1 MKKIFYI
8 FLTRPITTAM
18 FFFSVVVVGIVSVL
32 NLPIELSPNVEYPRL
47 SVSVAWPGVSPEA
60 VEAHLTS
67 PIEAELSTI
76 QGVKKISST
85 SSEGSAQI
93 SLEFH
98 PSVDIEFA
106 RVEINEKLSSIKN
119 NLPVGVL
126 SPRVSQYI
134 PKDLQNLQGFLT
146 YSISSNRSSNDVRK
160 YLTENVVMRLK
171 NVDGVSEVEIRG
183 GSDRLIEIEI
193 DYDKSKSL
201 GILNE
206 EINNAISETE
216 KIIPAGKLER
226 NNNQVFV
233 KINNEV
239 VKPSLIGE
247 QVVKILPNGNSI
259 RIKDIA
265 RIIDDYEEQRSYY
278 RINGKETVTLIID
291 KELGANTLSVA
302 KSADEKL
309 KVLSKE
315 FPSDFI
321 ITKEVDRSKD
331 ISKDLDELYKDGLF
345 SILIIFLVVLVI
357 FRRIRYSLIILSSIF
372 FSLLAS
378 FSLFYLFNLTLN
390 IITFSCFVLGFGFI
404 VDNSIVVLDY
414 LDRHYEGRGER
425 HLTVLVKEIFFPL
438 FTSTITI
445 TAVFIPLIFLTGE
458 LQLYFQQFALGI
470 GFTLFASLIVSFTVV
485 PLLYLKTFHKR
496 KVKEKNSE
504 GWLYKIYRKIVSQII
519 KRKKLSIAFLIL
531 VIGFP
536 VWLIPNRIETPVIG
550 EAYNSIFDSETYQ
563 DIKPYVNYALGG
575 VLNLFF
581 NHVSRGELWK
591 YGEETYIYVRLDL
604 PNGNRIERINKLCKD
619 LENEILAYKESFK
632 TIIANVLDEETA
644 TLRIEFTLEQS
655 NSAFPYMLKNYV
667 TAYATRLGGVDSYVY
682 GFGPGFSNAGGGS
695 SSMFNVEVKGFNFE
709 RVRSLAE
716 SFRDIIKRNPRV
728 DNIDID
734 KSMSYWSPETYELV
748 GKIDRSQLA
757 AYGISVQELF
767 AIIAKN
773 TSGNMNYS
781 RFKILNESVNYRV
794 KFSNY
799 NDMQL
804 DELKNLIV
812 NEKGNERLKVSDLV
826 TFEERKVLSSINR
839 IDQQYVRYVSFEF
852 KGPYKYGNKF
862 LESSVASIKVPEGY
876 SLKQSDYSYLF
887 AQEDEINIWKV
898 LGASL
903 FIIFMVTA
911 GFFESFKK
919 PLIIITAVPYA
930 IVGAIFL
937 FWLTDNNI
945 ERGAYAGMLLLVGL
959 SVSNSIVLVSYL
971 SKNVIMSSEELISAA
986 KNRLRA
992 ITSTTLTTF
1001 AALLPFILSDRATF
1015 WKNLSISIA
1024 GGIFISYIYIS
1035 LFLLLIYKLVV
1046 LRKRKIWRK

>member
-1 MKKIFYI
+1 
-8 FLTRPITTAM
+8 M
-18 FFFSVVVVGIVSVL
+18 FFFSVVVIGIVSVL
-32 NLPIELSPNVEYPRL
+32 NLPVELSPNVEYPRL
-47 SVSVAWPGVSPEA
+47 SVSVAWLGVSPEA

-67 PIEAELSTI
+67 PIEAELATI
-76 QGVKKISST
+76 QGVKKISSI

-98 PSVDIEFA
+98 PSVDIEYA

-119 NLPVGVL
+119 TLPVGVS

-160 YLTENVVMRLK
+160 YLLDNVAMRLK
-171 NVDGVSEVEIRG
+171 NVDGVSDVEVRG
-183 GSDRLIEIEI
+183 GSDRLIEIVI
-193 DYDKSKSL
+193 DYDKAKSL

-216 KIIPAGKLER
+216 NIIHAGKLEK
-226 NNNQVFV
+226 NNNQIFV

-239 VKPSLIGE
+239 INPALIGE
-247 QVVKILPNGNSI
+247 QVVKLLPNGNSI
-259 RIKDIA
+259 RIRDIA
-265 RIIDDYEEQRSYY
+265 KIVDDYEEQLSYY
-278 RINGKETVTLIID
+278 RINGKETVTLIIN

-302 KSADEKL
+302 KAVDQKL
-309 KVLSKE
+309 NDLSKE

-321 ITKEVDRSKD
+321 ITKEIDRSKD
-331 ISKDLDELYKDGLF
+331 IYKDLDELYKDGLF
-345 SILIIFLVVLVI
+345 SLIIIFLVVSVI
-357 FRRIRYSLIILSSIF
+357 FRNIRYPFIILSSIV
-372 FSLLAS
+372 FSLLAA
-378 FSLFYLFNLTLN
+378 FALFFLFGLTLN

-414 LDRHYEGRGER
+414 LDKHYDGRGEK

-470 GFTLFASLIVSFTVV
+470 GFTLLASLVVSFTVV

-496 KVKEKNSE
+496 RKTVKDKNDESL
-504 GWLYKIYRKIVSQII
+504 LYKVYRKIVTQII
-519 KRKKLSIAFLIL
+519 KRKKLSVAFLII
-531 VIGFP
+531 VIGLP
-536 VWLIPNRIETPVIG
+536 VWLIPSRIETPIIG
-550 EAYNSIFDSETYQ
+550 ETYNSIFDSETYQ
-563 DIKPYVNYALGG
+563 EVKPYVNYALGG

-581 NHVSRGELWK
+581 NHVSRGELWN
-591 YGEETYIYVRLDL
+591 YGEETYIYIRLDL
-604 PNGNRIERINKLCKD
+604 PNGNRIERINKLCND
-619 LENEILAYKESFK
+619 LENEILAYKKNYK
-632 TIIANVLDEETA
+632 TLIANVVDEESA
-644 TLRIEFTLEQS
+644 TLRVEFTPEQS
-655 NSAFPYMLKNYV
+655 NTAFPYMLKNYV

-709 RVRSLAE
+709 KVRSIAE

-728 DNIDID
+728 DNVDID
-734 KSMSYWSPETYELV
+734 KSMSYWSPETYEIV
-748 GKIDRSQLA
+748 GKINRDRLA
-757 AYGISVQELF
+757 AYSISVQDLF
-767 AIIAKN
+767 SIIAKN
-773 TSGNMNYS
+773 TTGNMSYN

-799 NDMQL
+799 NDIQL
-804 DELKNLIV
+804 DELKSLII
-812 NEKGNERLKVSDLV
+812 NENGKEKFKVSDLIA
-826 TFEERKVLSSINR
+826 FEERKVLSSINR

-862 LESSVASIKVPEGY
+862 LESSVAALKVPEGY
-876 SLKQSDYSYLF
+876 SLKQPDYSFLF
-887 AQEDEINIWKV
+887 AQEDEINIWIV
-898 LGASL
+898 LGASI
-903 FIIFMVTA
+903 FVIFMVTA
-911 GFFESFKK
+911 GFFESFKR
-919 PLIIITAVPYA
+919 PFIIISAVPFA
-930 IVGAIFL
+930 IIGAIFL

-959 SVSNSIVLVSYL
+959 SVSNSIVLISYF
-971 SKNVIMSSEELISAA
+971 SKNIIKNSEELITAT
-986 KNRLRA
+986 KTRLRA
-992 ITSTTLTTF
+992 ITATTLTTF
-1001 AALLPFILSDRATF
+1001 AALLPFILGERATF

-1024 GGIFISYIYIS
+1024 GGIFISSLYII
-1035 LFLLLIYKLVV
+1035 LFLPLAFYIMNYKRVNRPFNNLIC
-1046 LRKRKIWRK
+1046 

>member
-1 MKKIFYI
+1 M
-8 FLTRPITTAM
+8 RPITTAM
-18 FFFSVVVVGIVSVL
+18 FFFSVVVVGMVSVL
-32 NLPIELSPNVEYPRL
+32 NLPVELSPNVEYPRL

-67 PIEAELSTI
+67 PIEAELATI

-119 NLPVGVL
+119 ALPVGVS

-171 NVDGVSEVEIRG
+171 NVDGVSEVEVRG
-183 GSDRLIEIEI
+183 GSDRLIEIII
-193 DYDKSKSL
+193 DYDKAKSL

-216 KIIPAGKLER
+216 KIVPAGKLER
-226 NNNQVFV
+226 NNNQIFI

-239 VKPSLIGE
+239 VKLSLIGE
-247 QVVKILPNGNSI
+247 QVVKLLPNGNSI

-265 RIIDDYEEQRSYY
+265 KIIDDYEEQRNYF
-278 RINGKETVTLIID
+278 RINVKETVTLIID
-291 KELGANTLSVA
+291 KELGANTLSVT
-302 KSADEKL
+302 KTVDEKL
-309 KVLSKE
+309 KELSKE

-345 SILIIFLVVLVI
+345 SILIIFLVVLGI
-357 FRRIRYSLIILSSIF
+357 FRKIRYSFIILSSIF

-378 FSLFYLFNLTLN
+378 FSLFYLFGLTLN

-414 LDRHYEGRGER
+414 LDKHYDGRGEK

-496 KVKEKNSE
+496 KVKDKNSE
-504 GWLYKIYRKIVSQII
+504 RWLYKIYRMIVLQII
-519 KRKKLSIAFLIL
+519 KREKLSITFLVL
-531 VIGFP
+531 VIGLP
-536 VWLIPNRIETPVIG
+536 IWLIPNRIETPVIG

-604 PNGNRIERINKLCKD
+604 PNGNRIERINKLCND
-619 LENEILAYKESFK
+619 LENEILAYKKNFK
-632 TIIANVLDEETA
+632 TLIANVIDEESA
-644 TLRIEFTLEQS
+644 TLRIEFTPEQS

-709 RVRSLAE
+709 KVRSIAE

-728 DNIDID
+728 DNVDID
-734 KSMSYWSPETYELV
+734 KSMSYWSPETYEIV
-748 GKIDRSQLA
+748 GKIDREQLA
-757 AYGISVQELF
+757 AYGITVQGLF
-767 AIIAKN
+767 NIIARN
-773 TSGNMNYS
+773 TSGNMSYN
-781 RFKILNESVNYRV
+781 RFKISNESVNYRV

-799 NDMQL
+799 NDIQL
-804 DELKNLIV
+804 DELKSLIV
-812 NEKGNERLKVSDLV
+812 NENGKEKLKVSDLI

-839 IDQQYVRYVSFEF
+839 VDQQYVRYVSFEF

-862 LESSVASIKVPEGY
+862 LETSVALIKVPEGY
-876 SLKQSDYSYLF
+876 SLKQSDYSFLF
-887 AQEDEINIWKV
+887 AQEEEVDIWKV

-911 GFFESFKK
+911 GFFESFNK

-930 IVGAIFL
+930 IIGAIFL

-971 SKNVIMSSEELISAA
+971 SKNVYTSTEELISAA

-992 ITSTTLTTF
+992 MTSTTLTTF
-1001 AALLPFILSDRATF
+1001 AALLPFILSEHATF

-1024 GGIFISYIYIS
+1024 GGIFISFIYIS
-1035 LFLLLIYKLVV
+1035 LFLPLIYRMVV
-1046 LRKRKIWRK
+1046 LRRKI

>member
-1 MKKIFYI
+1 
-8 FLTRPITTAM
+8 M
-18 FFFSVVVVGIVSVL
+18 FFFSVIVVGIVSVL

-106 RVEINEKLSSIKN
+106 RVEINEKLSSVKN
-119 NLPVGVL
+119 TLPIGVS

-171 NVDGVSEVEIRG
+171 NVDGVSEVEVRG
-183 GSDRLIEIEI
+183 GSERLIEIEV
-193 DYDKSKSL
+193 DYNKAKSL

-216 KIIPAGKLER
+216 KIIPAGKIER
-226 NNNQVFV
+226 NNNQIFV

-239 VKPSLIGE
+239 VKPSMIGE

-265 RIIDDYEEQRSYY
+265 KIIDDYEEQLSYY

-302 KSADEKL
+302 KTIDEKL
-309 KVLSKE
+309 KELSKE
-315 FPSDFI
+315 FPTDFI

-345 SILIIFLVVLVI
+345 SIIIIFLVVLGI
-357 FRRIRYSLIILSSIF
+357 FRRIRYSFIILSSVL

-378 FSLFYLFNLTLN
+378 FSLFYMFGLTLN

-414 LDRHYEGRGER
+414 LDRHYDGRGEK

-438 FTSTITI
+438 FASTITI

-485 PLLYLKTFHKR
+485 PLLYLKTFHKG

-504 GWLYKIYRKIVSQII
+504 RWLYKIYMKFVSQII
-519 KRKKLSIAFLIL
+519 KRKKLSVAFLIL
-531 VIGFP
+531 VIGLP
-536 VWLIPNRIETPVIG
+536 VWLIPNRIETPGVG
-550 EAYNSIFDSETYQ
+550 DAYNSIFDSETYQ
-563 DIKPYVNYALGG
+563 DLKPYVNYALGG

-604 PNGNRIERINKLCKD
+604 PNGNRIERINKLCND
-619 LENEILAYKESFK
+619 LENEILAYKKSFK
-632 TIIANVLDEETA
+632 TIISNVLNEETA
-644 TLRIEFTLEQS
+644 TLRIEFTPEQS

-667 TAYATRLGGVDSYVY
+667 TSYATRLGGVDSYVY

-728 DNIDID
+728 DNVDID
-734 KSMSYWSPETYELV
+734 KSMSYWSPETYEIV
-748 GKIDRSQLA
+748 GKIDRSRLA

-799 NDMQL
+799 NDIQL

-812 NEKGNERLKVSDLV
+812 NEKGIERLKVSDLV

-876 SLKQSDYSYLF
+876 SLKQSDYSFLF

-919 PLIIITAVPYA
+919 PFIIITTVPYA
-930 IVGAIFL
+930 IIGAIFL

-971 SKNVIMSSEELISAA
+971 SKNTIKSTEELISTA

-1035 LFLLLIYKLVV
+1035 LFLPLIYKLVV
-1046 LRKRKIWRK
+1046 LRKRKI